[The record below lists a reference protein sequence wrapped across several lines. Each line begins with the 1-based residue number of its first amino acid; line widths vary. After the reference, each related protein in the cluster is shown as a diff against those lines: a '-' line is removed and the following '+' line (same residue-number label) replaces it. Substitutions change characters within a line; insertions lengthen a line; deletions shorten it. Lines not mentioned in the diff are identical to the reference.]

1 MVEINVWENR
11 KTLEFISESKS
22 WFFEETNKMD
32 MFFLDIIK
40 KIREKAQIHKIKD
53 EKGSIT
59 MDME

>member
-1 MVEINVWENR
+1 MIEINVWENR

-32 MFFLDIIK
+32 VLFLDIM

-53 EKGSIT
+53 EKGNIT
-59 MDME
+59 TDME